1 LRNLKTAHTPRLH
14 ETYSSRPCILA
25 SRSTYLLCIVCNKGE
40 KKNLISLV
48 ESRGMI
54 VHVCIYNGNLET

>member
-1 LRNLKTAHTPRLH
+1 MKH
-14 ETYSSRPCILA
+14 ILQDLV
-25 SRSTYLLCIVCNKGE
+25 SLLPGLPICFALFATKE

-54 VHVCIYNGNLET
+54 VHVCVCNGNPET